1 MMEEV
6 SISGEEAEG
15 FDLFDGKPS
24 GERWAPV
31 GASEL
36 DDETQFESGN
46 DENWYVCIVYCHC
59 LFIASVVDFAINFLC
74 TVLFVV
80 LL

>member
-1 MMEEV
+1 MEEV

-15 FDLFDGKPS
+15 FDLYDGKPS

-36 DDETQFESGN
+36 DDEAQFEAAYEG
-46 DENWYVCIVYCHC
+46 NWYFSRFSCPLKNG
-59 LFIASVVDFAINFLC
+59 LFHF
-74 TVLFVV
+74 
-80 LL
+80 